1 MIEEAIQLIGLAFLK
16 VVTLGRYR
24 LRGPENLGLFEGTV
38 GLGVIAAA
46 TWLGYLAF

>member
-1 MIEEAIQLIGLAFLK
+1 MIEEAIQLVGLAFLK

-24 LRGPENLGLFEGTV
+24 VRGHLGLFEGTV

-46 TWLGYLAF
+46 TWLGYMAF